1 MKILVLLI
9 KFKPGIVAE
18 LYEYNTITRA
28 IAGAKE
34 AVLML
39 MLLLGRELCGFNMIF
54 YDQGI

>member
-39 MLLLGRELCGFNMIF
+39 LLGRELCGFNMIF

>member
-1 MKILVLLI
+1 MMWLCAGLWIEL
-9 KFKPGIVAE
+9 KPGIVAE

-28 IAGAKE
+28 IAGAE
-34 AVLML
+34 EVVL

>member
-1 MKILVLLI
+1 MWLCAGLWIEL
-9 KFKPGIVAE
+9 KPGIVAKM
-18 LYEYNTITRA
+18 YEYNTITHA

-34 AVLML
+34 AVL

>member
-1 MKILVLLI
+1 MMWLCAGLWIE
-9 KFKPGIVAE
+9 FKPGIVAE

-28 IAGAKE
+28 IAGAEE
-34 AVLML
+34 AVL

>member
-1 MKILVLLI
+1 MWLCAGLWIEL
-9 KFKPGIVAE
+9 KPDIVAE

-28 IAGAKE
+28 IAGAEE
-34 AVLML
+34 AVL

>member
-1 MKILVLLI
+1 MWLCAGLWIEL
-9 KFKPGIVAE
+9 KPGIVAE
-18 LYEYNTITRA
+18 FYEYNTITCA

-39 MLLLGRELCGFNMIF
+39 LLGHELCGFNMIF

>member
-1 MKILVLLI
+1 
-9 KFKPGIVAE
+9 

-39 MLLLGRELCGFNMIF
+39 LLLLGRELRGFNMIF

>member
-1 MKILVLLI
+1 MWLCAGLWIEL
-9 KFKPGIVAE
+9 KPVVAE

-39 MLLLGRELCGFNMIF
+39 LLLLGRELRGFNMIF